1 MFRSLAVL
9 VLAVLTLAGCS
20 SVEAAP
26 APSAGLAT
34 PNLPC
39 SLPYGTNVALLSPL
53 PGSTGVAAGFAP
65 IVLVASRDLPKTVT
79 AVAISAKGTAT
90 PVSPLER
97 TAKPVHAALSAFPNP
112 VYYRATALNLRAKR
126 HYTIALDD
134 LAQNGCAPYAKIA
147 GNARFST

>member
-9 VLAVLTLAGCS
+9 VLAALSLAGCS
-20 SVEAAP
+20 GVEAAST
-26 APSAGLAT
+26 PSTGVAT

-39 SLPYGTNVALLSPL
+39 SLPYGTHVTLLSPL
-53 PGSTGVAAGFAP
+53 PGSTGVAAGLAP
-65 IVLVASRDLPKTVT
+65 VVLVASRELPKTVT
-79 AVAISAKGTAT
+79 AVAVSAKGTAT
-90 PVSPLER
+90 SGSPLER
-97 TAKPVHAALSAFPNP
+97 TAKPAYAASSAFPHP

-134 LAQNGCAPYAKIA
+134 LAQNGCAPYAKVT